1 MVGTYSR
8 VPSTFCLMLRFFF
21 LFNAQIFC
29 LLYTAMQNFSS
40 MDTISHLAKKN
51 GQMDV
56 ALFSGQH
63 SGGSTFKS
71 PTRLRC
77 VSVLL
82 SFSFIVQSLRPPC
95 EWCKFGQVYQPQ
107 KGNCCESIF
116 SLRANVIFH
125 LSPPFFLRHRQG
137 TIEHTSLP
145 TNCDH
150 HGTID
155 VSFGG
160 ASKLKKHIH
169 TTVVDAK
176 TQLG

>member
-82 SFSFIVQSLRPPC
+82 SFSFIVQSLIKQRSGEVCVANFKAPLRMVQVWTGLSTTKRQLLRVHFQS
-95 EWCKFGQVYQPQ
+95 EGQ
-107 KGNCCESIF
+107 CHF
-116 SLRANVIFH
+116 
-125 LSPPFFLRHRQG
+125 PPFPTFL
-137 TIEHTSLP
+137 
-145 TNCDH
+145 
-150 HGTID
+150 
-155 VSFGG
+155 
-160 ASKLKKHIH
+160 SKAQVGYYRAYLSSH
-169 TTVVDAK
+169 
-176 TQLG
+176 QL